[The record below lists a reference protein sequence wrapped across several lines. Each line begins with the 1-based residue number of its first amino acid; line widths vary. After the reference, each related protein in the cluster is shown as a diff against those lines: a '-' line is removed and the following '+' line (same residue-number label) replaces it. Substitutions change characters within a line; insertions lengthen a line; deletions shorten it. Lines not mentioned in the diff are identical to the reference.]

1 MNNKLYENKS
11 RENKSSDNK
20 LYDLINKIFR
30 PLSSKDKWHIK
41 SLIEQSKN
49 IKQTLET
56 ISEIVTNE
64 FIRMKCVTDEN
75 RQEFIATKILKFI
88 RQNTMTNKNTMIT
101 DKTRIVD
108 LGGGNGNVL
117 QQMNSMLGFAE
128 QKENF
133 ICVETKT
140 DWVET
145 YDYSNKNISYMFW
158 DNESLQI
165 EDNSVD
171 TILCMVSL
179 HHMTDS
185 TIETTLKEINRI
197 LKPGGM
203 LLVKEHD
210 ANEMSKKF
218 IVLEHYLYHIMDS
231 AYQHKVIDPDAYFEN
246 CIDNFK
252 SIREWRGLIE
262 DIGGLNR
269 KTTTNRFLDGP
280 FVNDNK
286 NASNLYWEVYTK

>member
-1 MNNKLYENKS
+1 
-11 RENKSSDNK
+11 
-20 LYDLINKIFR
+20 
-30 PLSSKDKWHIK
+30 
-41 SLIEQSKN
+41 
-49 IKQTLET
+49 
-56 ISEIVTNE
+56 
-64 FIRMKCVTDEN
+64 
-75 RQEFIATKILKFI
+75 
-88 RQNTMTNKNTMIT
+88 
-101 DKTRIVD
+101 
-108 LGGGNGNVL
+108 
-117 QQMNSMLGFAE
+117 
-128 QKENF
+128 
-133 ICVETKT
+133 
-140 DWVET
+140 
-145 YDYSNKNISYMFW
+145 MFW

-231 AYQHKVIDPDAYFEN
+231 AYQHKVIDPDAYFDN

>member
-1 MNNKLYENKS
+1 MSNKLSEMNNKIY
-11 RENKSSDNK
+11 DNK

-30 PLSSKDKWHIK
+30 PLSSADKWHIK
-41 SLIEQSKN
+41 SLIDQSKN

-88 RQNTMTNKNTMIT
+88 RQNNKKTMIT
-101 DKTRIVD
+101 DKTRIID
-108 LGGGNGNVL
+108 MGGGNGNVL
-117 QQMNSMLGFAE
+117 QQMNSMLGFTE
-128 QKENF
+128 QKDNF

-145 YDYSNKNISYMFW
+145 YDYNNKNITYMFW
-158 DNESLQI
+158 DNDSLQI

-210 ANEMSKKF
+210 FNEISKKF

-231 AYQHKVIDPDAYFEN
+231 AYQYKVIEPDAYFEN

-252 SIREWRGLIE
+252 SIREWRRLIE
-262 DIGGLNR
+262 NIGGLNW

-280 FVNDNK
+280 FVNDSK

>member
-1 MNNKLYENKS
+1 MSNKLSEMNNKIY
-11 RENKSSDNK
+11 DNK

-49 IKQTLET
+49 IKQTLVT

-88 RQNTMTNKNTMIT
+88 RQNNKKTMIT
-101 DKTRIVD
+101 DKTRIID
-108 LGGGNGNVL
+108 MGGGNGNVL
-117 QQMNSMLGFAE
+117 QQMNSMLGFTE
-128 QKENF
+128 KKENF

-210 ANEMSKKF
+210 ANEISKKF

-252 SIREWRGLIE
+252 SICEWRGLIE
-262 DIGGLNR
+262 DIGGLNQ